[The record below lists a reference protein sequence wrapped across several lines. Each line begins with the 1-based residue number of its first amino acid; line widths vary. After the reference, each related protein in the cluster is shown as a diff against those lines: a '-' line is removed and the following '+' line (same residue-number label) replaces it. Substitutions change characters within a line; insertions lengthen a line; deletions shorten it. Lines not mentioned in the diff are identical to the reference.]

1 MVTLARELLCQER
14 MFSLHG
20 RRLMNSFSILYL
32 GILRRNELVND
43 VTIFLALF
51 GLVGSFLTQKNM
63 ILFNPY
69 TRVSGRMNDFIVYL
83 EQYEKNIFIQF
94 SFNKYFIIFINSLCS
109 Y

>member
-32 GILRRNELVND
+32 GILRRNELVNY

-51 GLVGSFLTQKNM
+51 GLIGSFLTQGNM
-63 ILFNPY
+63 ITPNCVFTHFGLVLENNKFL
-69 TRVSGRMNDFIVYL
+69 VSTYSSSNLISEDILNMEYS
-83 EQYEKNIFIQF
+83 K
-94 SFNKYFIIFINSLCS
+94 IIHR
-109 Y
+109 